1 MKLLSEGKGASE
13 NSYQINTKLW
23 NTYRD
28 NEYGFYQFKYPE
40 DWYSFSR
47 LGFNRISS
55 ASIDDFTSIKL
66 LQGNAILNSQT
77 LYKNKE
83 VSLEEWI
90 GQKPFNEKD
99 VDVISKSTIKVAKKN
114 SPNFKYSYK
123 NESQE
128 GQVVF
133 IPTDKYVGN
142 SEIVIQL
149 DFYYYQDDEKA
160 DYYNAI
166 FESILDSL
174 ELLDIDTTI
183 SDIEASVFVYHMT
196 NTTLTVQIN
205 SNATNITRMKVW
217 SDTDEA
223 PVWEEF
229 QYYATIPW
237 KKENNTV
244 YVQLMDTSGN
254 ISRVFQDTARPPIG
268 PPDSP
273 EIFCGGIAGI
283 ICPEGYECK
292 ITEPIADAGGICVPK
307 E

>member
-1 MKLLSEGKGASE
+1 MQNKKLILVFFVTVFLIFLPVPTDNFQNSQCSDTNNCPSKGWYLKPSLFNAMKLLSEGKGASE

-123 NESQE
+123 NE
-128 GQVVF
+128 
-133 IPTDKYVGN
+133 
-142 SEIVIQL
+142 
-149 DFYYYQDDEKA
+149 
-160 DYYNAI
+160 
-166 FESILDSL
+166 
-174 ELLDIDTTI
+174 
-183 SDIEASVFVYHMT
+183 
-196 NTTLTVQIN
+196 
-205 SNATNITRMKVW
+205 
-217 SDTDEA
+217 
-223 PVWEEF
+223 
-229 QYYATIPW
+229 
-237 KKENNTV
+237 
-244 YVQLMDTSGN
+244 
-254 ISRVFQDTARPPIG
+254 
-268 PPDSP
+268 
-273 EIFCGGIAGI
+273 
-283 ICPEGYECK
+283 
-292 ITEPIADAGGICVPK
+292 
-307 E
+307 